1 MVFAPLPGPIARIL
15 EFGDYGVAFFFVLS
29 GFVLTWSSRPG
40 LPLRT
45 FYWRRFARIYPLH
58 FVTLLLAI
66 PVFYSFF
73 PDPDQ
78 WWVKPF
84 SFGILLLSFL
94 LLQGWSRDPAILF
107 SGNPAAW
114 TLTVEFFFYAVH
126 PFVQRVLGRFSMRG
140 ALWFAAGVCALA
152 LTQRVVIIFDPWGAF
167 AQLPWPLLRVNEFL
181 LGMALAWAFR
191 CGWRPRIRPL
201 IPLALIAAW
210 CAAIAILEHYAV
222 TSTAFLAVAG
232 FTPAVMTILFGLM
245 IIATSSREL
254 DGKAGWMRFKPLVAL
269 GEWSFAFYLIHATL
283 IYALMNLVGP
293 REMRWMNLLWIAG
306 LLVVATALAGA
317 LHVWVE
323 RPVEAHL
330 RAWQQGRMD
339 AKAARAAAVV
349 DTAATVAAPAQPN
362 TTDSTDAR
370 PTAP

>member
-1 MVFAPLPGPIARIL
+1 
-15 EFGDYGVAFFFVLS
+15 
-29 GFVLTWSSRPG
+29 
-40 LPLRT
+40 
-45 FYWRRFARIYPLH
+45 
-58 FVTLLLAI
+58 
-66 PVFYSFF
+66 
-73 PDPDQ
+73 
-78 WWVKPF
+78 
-84 SFGILLLSFL
+84 
-94 LLQGWSRDPAILF
+94 
-107 SGNPAAW
+107 
-114 TLTVEFFFYAVH
+114 
-126 PFVQRVLGRFSMRG
+126 
-140 ALWFAAGVCALA
+140 
-152 LTQRVVIIFDPWGAF
+152 
-167 AQLPWPLLRVNEFL
+167 
-181 LGMALAWAFR
+181 
-191 CGWRPRIRPL
+191 
-201 IPLALIAAW
+201 
-210 CAAIAILEHYAV
+210 
-222 TSTAFLAVAG
+222 
-232 FTPAVMTILFGLM
+232 M

-349 DTAATVAAPAQPN
+349 DATPAVDVAEAPAQPA
-362 TTDSTDAR
+362 TIDSTDAR